1 MAADTVTEKKTK
13 IFISYSRR
21 DKAFVRKLR
30 ESIPTDQ
37 FDVWV
42 DWEGIPLSSDWM
54 AEITQAIESADAFLF
69 IISPDSIKSEVCA
82 RELELGVQGNKK
94 IIPILYREAEKGQS
108 IHPKLASTNWVY
120 MRPRK
125 ERFEKAMPQLVDS
138 IQTDLEWVKQHTRIF
153 QRALEWNQ
161 KKSSI
166 HFLQGADL
174 EEAERWMMESTLEAG
189 REVTPIQAEYIRES
203 RKHATQR
210 QRNFTIG
217 VALVLV
223 FSIILALV
231 AVAQWFKAE
240 DNAELARLNAEEA
253 IANQNVALT
262 QQALAKE
269 NEQIAK
275 DNEAVAK
282 ANENLAKAQKS
293 AAQANTYKDRPGN
306 LDTSTLL
313 ALESLFRAPSNDA
326 QDVLRYNL
334 SRMPTPLTQVKQGD
348 WIWSLHPSP
357 DGQFIVSSSMDGTAC
372 VWKINGEEQFCV
384 QHEKEVTEALLTS
397 DNSLLVTASKDGKVS
412 LWNGADGSPV
422 QEFQYETEILE
433 IALSPDETL
442 VLAGRADGFIS
453 VIDIAREKDVF
464 PFNFYAGPI
473 SVIKFH
479 PGGNLVGIAT
489 KTGNTRIWKLLTNQ
503 VVHGPK
509 HDGEIFNF
517 VFSPD
522 GLTIISAG
530 DDSAARIGRVE
541 TGRQSNLILHPDWVE
556 DVDISQGGKWFVTVS
571 DDKVVRVFDTGT
583 GAELIRME
591 HGSFVQKVAISPDG
605 NWIASTGYDQ
615 TARVWDAYSGALMLE
630 ASLEG
635 IGSAL
640 EFSTD
645 GKTLI
650 VGDRSGNISFWDVS
664 TLDARINYIIFP
676 EYVNKAKFD
685 PAGNW
690 LLANTDDRNLW
701 QIDSDQF
708 TTINDGTLGKK
719 VLSFDELT
727 AQMKVSLDSKWVA
740 LSQNS
745 EVGNSMAILYNLETR
760 VRYNLP
766 HSSDISGLAIS
777 GDGKFLATTNEGNSV
792 VYIWDIESG
801 IAVNEIKFDET
812 AFTSAYS
819 PRDPLLVIG
828 LTDKAVLWNTQ
839 TNSQAA
845 VLGQIGEITS
855 VNFSHDGIWLAT
867 TSREGSIYIWDM
879 VKADFSQPK
888 YKFLQ
893 GGRITSTE
901 FSPASDWLATGSPDG
916 FAYLWDL
923 KTGQENIRIPHA
935 DLVSGV
941 NFSAD
946 GKTLSTVSRKILQ
959 FWDMEKLTP
968 ITNEQLVDTAC
979 ARLTKNLTPSEW
991 EFFFAQDPYQSLCP
1005 NLP

>member
-1 MAADTVTEKKTK
+1 MTADTATDKKTK

-30 ESIPTDQ
+30 ESLPADQ

-54 AEITQAIESADAFLF
+54 TEITHAIEGADSFLF
-69 IISPDSIKSEVCA
+69 VISPDSLKSEVCA
-82 RELELGVQGNKK
+82 RELELGIQGNKK
-94 IIPILYREAEKGQS
+94 IIPILYREAEKKQP

-125 ERFEKAMPQLVDS
+125 ERFEKTMPQLVDS
-138 IQTDLEWVKQHTRIF
+138 IQTDLGWVKQHTRLF

-161 KKSSI
+161 KKNTI
-166 HFLQGADL
+166 YLLQGSDL
-174 EEAERWMMESTLEAG
+174 EDGERWLMESTMDAG
-189 REVTPIQAEYIRES
+189 REVTPLQAEFIRES
-203 RKHATQR
+203 RSNATR
-210 QRNFTIG
+210 KQRNFTIG
-217 VALVLV
+217 VGLVLA
-223 FSIILALV
+223 FSIMLGLF
-231 AVAQWFKAE
+231 AVAQWFKAA
-240 DNAELARLNAEEA
+240 DNAELARQNAEQA
-253 IANQNVALT
+253 VANQNVAFT
-262 QQALAKE
+262 QQALAEE
-269 NEQIAK
+269 NEKIAK
-275 DNEAVAK
+275 RNEEVAK

-334 SRMPTPLTQVKQGD
+334 SKMPTPLAQVKQGD

-357 DGQFIVSSSMDGTAC
+357 DGQFVVSSSMDGSAC
-372 VWKINGEEQFCV
+372 VWQMNGEKSFCV
-384 QHEKEVTEALLTS
+384 QHEAEVTEALLTK
-397 DNSLLVTASKDGKVS
+397 DNRLLITASKDGKVS
-412 LWNGADGSPV
+412 LWNGTDGSPLR
-422 QEFQYETEILE
+422 EFKYETEILE
-433 IALSPDETL
+433 IALTPDETL
-442 VLAGRADGFIS
+442 LLAGRADGFIA

-479 PGGNLVGIAT
+479 PGGDLVGIAT

-509 HDGEIFNF
+509 HEGEIFNF
-517 VFSPD
+517 EFSPD
-522 GLTIISAG
+522 GLSIISVG
-530 DDSAARIGRVE
+530 EDSSARIGRVE
-541 TGRQSNLILHPDWVE
+541 TGRQSHYILHPDWVE
-556 DVDISQGGKWFVTVS
+556 DVDISPGGKWFVTVS
-571 DDKVVRVFDTGT
+571 DDKVVRVFDTDTGT
-583 GAELIRME
+583 ELIRMT
-591 HGSFVQKVAISPDG
+591 HGSFVQKVDISPDG

-615 TARVWDAYSGALMLE
+615 TARVWDAYSGALILE

-635 IGSAL
+635 IGSAV
-640 EFSTD
+640 EFSPD

-650 VGDRSGNISFWDVS
+650 VGDRSGNVTFWDVAS
-664 TLDARINYIIFP
+664 LDARINYIIFP
-676 EYVNKAKFD
+676 EYINKAKFD
-685 PAGNW
+685 TAGNW
-690 LLANTDDRNLW
+690 VLINTDDRNLW
-701 QIDSDQF
+701 QIDMSQI
-708 TTINDGTLGKK
+708 TRINDGTLGRK

-727 AQMKVSLDSKWVA
+727 AQLKVSPDSKWIA
-740 LSQNS
+740 ISQNS

-760 VRYNLP
+760 IKHTLP
-766 HSSDISGLAIS
+766 HSSDISGLTIS

-792 VYIWDIESG
+792 VYQWDIESG
-801 IAVNEIKFDET
+801 TAVNEIKFDET

-819 PRDPLLVIG
+819 PRDPLMVIG

-867 TSREGSIYIWDM
+867 TSREGSIYVWDM
-879 VKADFSQPK
+879 TKADNSEPR

-901 FSPASDWLATGSPDG
+901 FDPTSKWLATGSPDG

-923 KTGQENIRIPHA
+923 ETGQENMRIPHA

-946 GKTLSTVSRKILQ
+946 GKILSTVSRKILQ
-959 FWDMEKLTP
+959 FWDMEKLVP
-968 ITNEQLVDTAC
+968 ITNETLVETAC
-979 ARLTKNLTPSEW
+979 ARLTKNLTSSEW
-991 EFFFAQDPYQSLCP
+991 EFFFAQDPYQHLCP
-1005 NLP
+1005 KLP

>member
-1 MAADTVTEKKTK
+1 MATETATEKKTK

-30 ESIPTDQ
+30 ESIPADQ

-54 AEITQAIESADAFLF
+54 AEITQAIESADTFLF
-69 IISPDSIKSEVCA
+69 VISPDSLKSEVCA
-82 RELELGVQGNKK
+82 RELELGIQGNKK
-94 IIPILYREAEKGQS
+94 IIPILYREAEKKQP

-125 ERFEKAMPQLVDS
+125 ERFEKSMPQLVDS
-138 IQTDLEWVKQHTRIF
+138 IQTDLGWVKQHTRLF
-153 QRALEWNQ
+153 QRALEWNH

-166 HFLQGADL
+166 HFLQGTDL

-203 RKHATQR
+203 RKPATQR

-253 IANQNVALT
+253 VANQNVALT

-293 AAQANTYKDRPGN
+293 AAQANSYKDRPGN
-306 LDTSTLL
+306 LDISTLL
-313 ALESLFRAPSNDA
+313 ALESLSRAPSNDA
-326 QDVLRYNL
+326 RDVLRYNL
-334 SRMPTPLTQVKQGD
+334 SRMPTPLAQGQQGD
-348 WIWSLHPSP
+348 WIWSLHTSS
-357 DGQFIVSSSMDGTAC
+357 DGQYVVSSSMDGSAC
-372 VWKINGEEQFCV
+372 VWQINGEKKYCV
-384 QHEKEVTEALLTS
+384 QHDKEVTEALLSS

-412 LWNGADGSPV
+412 LWNGADGSLV
-422 QEFQYETEILE
+422 QEFQYETEILD
-433 IALSPDETL
+433 IALNPNETL
-442 VLAGRADGFIS
+442 VLAGRADGFMS
-453 VIDIAREKDVF
+453 VIDIARERDVF

-479 PGGNLVGIAT
+479 PNGELVGIAT
-489 KTGNTRIWKLLTNQ
+489 KTGNIRIWKLLTNQ
-503 VVHGPK
+503 IVHGPK
-509 HDGEIFNF
+509 HEGEIFNF
-517 VFSPD
+517 AFSPD
-522 GLTIISAG
+522 GLSVISAG
-530 DDSAARIGRVE
+530 DDSTARIGRVE
-541 TGRQSNLILHPDWVE
+541 SGRQSNLIIHPDWVE
-556 DVDISQGGKWFVTVS
+556 DVDISQTGDWFVTVS
-571 DDKVVRVFDTGT
+571 DDKVVRILDTET
-583 GAELIRME
+583 GAELIRMT
-591 HGSFVQKVAISPDG
+591 HGSFVQKVKISPDG
-605 NWIASTGYDQ
+605 NWVASTGYDQ

-630 ASLEG
+630 ASIED
-635 IGSAL
+635 IGSAI
-640 EFSTD
+640 EFSPD

-650 VGDRSGNISFWDVS
+650 VGDRSGNLTFWDITS
-664 TLDARINYIIFP
+664 LDARINYIVFP

-701 QIDSDQF
+701 RISMDQIMV
-708 TTINDGTLGKK
+708 INDGTLGKK

-727 AQMKVSLDSKWVA
+727 AQMKVSPDSNWVA
-740 LSQNS
+740 ISQNS
-745 EVGNSMAILYNLETR
+745 EVGNSLAILYNLETR
-760 VRYNLP
+760 VKHTLP
-766 HSSDISGLAIS
+766 HSSDISGIAIS
-777 GDGKFLATTNEGNSV
+777 NDGKILATTNEGNSV
-792 VYIWDIESG
+792 VYTWDIESG
-801 IAVNEIKFDET
+801 AAIDEIKFDET

-819 PRDPLLVIG
+819 PRDPLIVIG
-828 LTDKAVLWNTQ
+828 LTDKAILWNTQ

-867 TSREGSIYIWDM
+867 TSGEGSIYVWDM
-879 VKADFSQPK
+879 NQSVLSEPR

-893 GGRITSTE
+893 GGRVTSTE
-901 FSPASDWLATGSPDG
+901 FSPSSDWLATGSSDG

-923 KTGQENIRIPHA
+923 KTGQENMRIPHA

-946 GKTLSTVSRKILQ
+946 GKILSTVSRKILQ

-968 ITNEQLVDTAC
+968 ITNDQLVETAC
-979 ARLTKNLTPSEW
+979 ARLTRNLTQSEW
-991 EFFFAQDPYQSLCP
+991 EFFFAQDSYQPLCQ